1 MAEYFLLGPQRPT
14 VNLDAAFGTLDDDQP
29 IAVVSA
35 GWQEAE
41 GDVDDVYEIVKRPLI
56 DLRLYRRAE
65 EVLASVA
72 WLREI
77 YRERQD
83 RLQELQ
89 RLYRLRLSPTMLA
102 ARHLL
107 RADGGDPAILR
118 HEQRHAFAQQRV
130 LDRHH
135 LRRICAIHDEFDTR
149 IANERLPILAEHN
162 AEIAAVL
169 SRCQTVIIPG
179 GNVAVLLN
187 RLRLFDLGPLLSQKN
202 IIAWSAGTMVLSD
215 RVVLFH
221 DNTPQGNRD
230 AELFDSGLGIVNE
243 FVFLPD
249 ARHRL
254 KLGDKIRVA
263 LFSRRFA
270 PAACLTLDSG
280 SLLRFKD
287 GRIVAAEGV
296 RRLSRSGA
304 LRKVRAR

>member
-14 VNLDAAFGTLDDDQP
+14 VNLGAAFATLEEDQP

-41 GDVDDVYEIVKRPLI
+41 GDVDDVVEIVKRPLV

-89 RLYRLRLSPTMLA
+89 RLYRLRLSPSMLA

-107 RADGGDPAILR
+107 RAEGDPAILR
-118 HEQRHAFAQQRV
+118 HEQRHAVAQQRV

-135 LRRICAIHDEFDTR
+135 LRRICAIHNEFDTR
-149 IANERLPILAEHN
+149 IANERLPILTEHN
-162 AEIAAVL
+162 AEIADVL
-169 SRCQTVIIPG
+169 SRCQTVIIAG
-179 GNVAVLLN
+179 GNVAVLLY
-187 RLRLFDLGPLLSQKN
+187 RLRLFGLGPLLAQKN

-215 RVVLFH
+215 KVVLFH

-254 KLGDKIRVA
+254 RLSDKIRVA
-263 LFSRRFA
+263 LFCRRFA

>member
-1 MAEYFLLGPQRPT
+1 MAEYLLLGPQRPT
-14 VNLDAAFGTLDDDQP
+14 VNLDAAFGTLEDDQSV
-29 IAVVSA
+29 AVVSA

-41 GDVDDVYEIVKRPLI
+41 GDIDDVYEIVKRPLV

-65 EVLASVA
+65 EVLASAA

-89 RLYRLRLSPTMLA
+89 RLYRLRLTPSMLA
-102 ARHLL
+102 ARDLL
-107 RADGGDPAILR
+107 RADGDPAILR
-118 HEQRHAFAQQRV
+118 HEQRHAVAQQRV

-135 LRRICAIHDEFDTR
+135 LRRICAIHDQFDMR
-149 IANERLPILAEHN
+149 IANERLPILTEHN
-162 AEIAAVL
+162 AEIADVL

-187 RLRLFDLGPLLSQKN
+187 RLRLFDLGPLLAQKN

-215 RVVLFH
+215 KVVLFH
-221 DNTPQGNRD
+221 DNTPQDNRD
-230 AELFDSGLGIVNE
+230 PELFDSGLGIVNE

-254 KLGDKIRVA
+254 RLSDKIRVA
-263 LFSRRFA
+263 LFCRRFA

>member
-14 VNLDAAFGTLDDDQP
+14 VNLDAAFGTLDDNQSV
-29 IAVVSA
+29 AVVSA

-41 GDVDDVYEIVKRPLI
+41 GDIDDVHEIVKRPLV

-65 EVLASVA
+65 DVLASAA

-89 RLYRLRLSPTMLA
+89 RLYRLRLSPSMLA
-102 ARHLL
+102 ARRLL
-107 RADGGDPAILR
+107 RADGDPAILK
-118 HEQRHAFAQQRV
+118 HEQRHAISQQRV

-135 LRRICAIHDEFDTR
+135 LRRICAIHKEFDTR
-149 IANERLPILAEHN
+149 IANERLPILTEHN
-162 AEIAAVL
+162 AEIADVL

-187 RLRLFDLGPLLSQKN
+187 RLRLFDLGPSLAQKN
-202 IIAWSAGTMVLSD
+202 IIAWSAGAMVLSD
-215 RVVLFH
+215 KVVLFH
-221 DNTPQGNRD
+221 DNTPQGDRD
-230 AELFDSGLGIVNE
+230 AEVFDSGLGIVNK

-254 KLGDKIRVA
+254 KLSDKIRVA
-263 LFSRRFA
+263 LFCRRFA

-280 SLLRFKD
+280 SLLRYQD
-287 GRIVAAEGV
+287 GRILDAAGV

>member
-14 VNLDAAFGTLDDDQP
+14 VSLAAAFRILDDGQSV
-29 IAVVSA
+29 AVVSA

-41 GDVDDVYEIVKRPLI
+41 GDIDDVHAIIKCPLV
-56 DLRLYRRAE
+56 DLRLYQRAE
-65 EVLASVA
+65 EVLAHAAS
-72 WLREI
+72 LREI

-89 RLYRLRLSPTMLA
+89 RLYRLRLSPSMLA
-102 ARHLL
+102 ARELL
-107 RADGGDPAILR
+107 QADGDPAILK
-118 HEQRHAFAQQRV
+118 HEQRHAIAQQRV

-135 LRRICAIHDEFDTR
+135 VRRIRAIHKEFDTR
-149 IANERLPILAEHN
+149 IADERPPILTEHN
-162 AEIAAVL
+162 AEIADVL

-187 RLRLFDLGPLLSQKN
+187 RLRLFDLGPSLAPKN
-202 IIAWSAGTMVLSD
+202 IIAWSAGAMVLSD
-215 RVVLFH
+215 TVVLFH
-221 DNTPQGNRD
+221 DNTPQGDRD
-230 AELFDSGLGIVNE
+230 AEVFDSGLGIVNE

-249 ARHRL
+249 AKHRL
-254 KLGDKIRVA
+254 KLSDKIGVA
-263 LFSRRFA
+263 LFCRRFA

-280 SLLRFKD
+280 SLLRYQD